1 MRSKKTLM
9 YFLVRDILL
18 CWGALR
24 GSIRKSQLGT
34 HALHTEFCLFRFLI
48 SQNSN
53 KKCLSIWFFVSYWKR
68 NWGEALRSRH
78 SLWKQLS
85 SYGILYI
92 ESISLDKHFCMLV
105 SLVKYIPQG
114 LICQLHLHIQ
124 GFKADRHGLWFDSMN
139 LLRFR
144 CQLQSSWANSS
155 QESVTEVLSVIRDHT
170 SGMPQACMPE
180 FSWAFA
186 LHQVHTAPAQL
197 TFGPRANCLLILI
210 CSYIFKL
217 KLCKEGM
224 VAAKN
229 I

>member
-1 MRSKKTLM
+1 
-9 YFLVRDILL
+9 
-18 CWGALR
+18 
-24 GSIRKSQLGT
+24 
-34 HALHTEFCLFRFLI
+34 
-48 SQNSN
+48 
-53 KKCLSIWFFVSYWKR
+53 
-68 NWGEALRSRH
+68 
-78 SLWKQLS
+78 
-85 SYGILYI
+85 
-92 ESISLDKHFCMLV
+92 MLV

-217 KLCKEGM
+217 KLCKRVWLLLKIYNFDSWLDIRSTRCLTVYKLELLINCELYSYTSTAWVLKKQ
-224 VAAKN
+224 VALLGSGAQLN
-229 I
+229 LPS